1 MISCMTWDAMANGD
15 DDPYEVGFGKPPRA
29 MQFKPGQSGNPA
41 GRPRGAKNFATAIE
55 QELDARVTV
64 TENGRRRRI
73 SKREVIAK
81 HLVNKAASG
90 DLKAIPLLLNE
101 ARAQEN
107 NPAGS
112 TSDDILDAPEDRRVL
127 DGIIAQD
134 SELSAG
140 ERAAIAGRGDRWRL
154 AP

>member
-127 DGIIAQD
+127 DGICQD